1 KETFIHDTCGKSERR
16 EEERGFGFVIWFCS
30 LSFSETS
37 PSSSS
42 LSEAIFSVSVVPR
55 RNGGTPCLLGSSA
68 SLNRVS
74 PWLIDETKSL
84 SLRGSSIDRRRT
96 SLSTC
101 LLEFIADWVISLS
114 VGLLD
119 GEGRLCLW
127 RYLNRKVRFGLAVA
141 LVNGEGGL
149 CRRLSANRSDEGIN
163 SRLIC
168 SVERVL
174 GKVHQY
180 GYWTKEYTAS

>member
-1 KETFIHDTCGKSERR
+1 QETFIHDTCGKSERR
-16 EEERGFGFVIWFCS
+16 EEECGFGFVIWLCS
-30 LSFSETS
+30 FSFSETS

-55 RNGGTPCLLGSSA
+55 RNG
-68 SLNRVS
+68 
-74 PWLIDETKSL
+74 ESL
-84 SLRGSSIDRRRT
+84 SSWLLDRWT
-96 SLSTC
+96 SLSSC

-149 CRRLSANRSDEGIN
+149 CRRLSANRSGKASVASSSIIHLDEGIN

-180 GYWTKEYTAS
+180 GHWTKEYTASRVSSGEFNLG

>member
-1 KETFIHDTCGKSERR
+1 MHTISSLLTLSENYRKETFIHDTCGKSERR

-42 LSEAIFSVSVVPR
+42 LSEAIFSVYVVPR
-55 RNGGTPCLLGSSA
+55 QNGGIPCLRGSSA

-74 PWLIDETKSL
+74 PWLVDETKSL

-96 SLSTC
+96 SLSLC
-101 LLEFIADWVISLS
+101 LLEFIADW
-114 VGLLD
+114 
-119 GEGRLCLW
+119 
-127 RYLNRKVRFGLAVA
+127 VRFGLAVA

-149 CRRLSANRSDEGIN
+149 CRRLSANRSGIN

-174 GKVHQY
+174 
-180 GYWTKEYTAS
+180 